1 MAGFDE
7 RPAMITTEELELP
20 AAPVRARR
28 KFAPVV
34 APDISKLPDDAV
46 LTRKQ
51 MIALSGFKESAFKK
65 WAREQRGPTITTV
78 EGLPRYRVAD
88 ARIWLG
94 AA

>member
-1 MAGFDE
+1 
-7 RPAMITTEELELP
+7 MITTQEAGLP
-20 AAPVRARR
+20 TAPARARR

-34 APDISKLPDDAV
+34 VPDISHLPDDAV

-65 WAREQRGPTITTV
+65 WAREKRGPAITTV